1 MRRFVLLLVVCFLP
15 TFAGA
20 EAPTERYAPAQL
32 RVAQSL
38 LEHARAAAA
47 LGELELAGTLARQA
61 SFDAW
66 LARDMTESE
75 HLRAEAAE
83 VRSAATILVKRLSAR
98 R

>member
-1 MRRFVLLLVVCFLP
+1 MRALVAVA
-15 TFAGA
+15 TSVFALTCSA
-20 EAPTERYAPAQL
+20 ADTATERYAPAQL
-32 RVAQSL
+32 RVAQKL

-47 LGELELAGTLARQA
+47 LGEAEWAGKLARQA

-75 HLRAEAAE
+75 HLRAQAAE
-83 VRSAATILVKRLSAR
+83 VRSAARALITRLTPR